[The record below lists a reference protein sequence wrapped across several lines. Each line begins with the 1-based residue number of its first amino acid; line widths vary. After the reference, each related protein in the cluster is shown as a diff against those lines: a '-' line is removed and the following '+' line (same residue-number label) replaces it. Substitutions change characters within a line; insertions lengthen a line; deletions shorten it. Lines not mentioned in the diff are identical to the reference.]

1 MSCNGWTNDHTWGVA
16 GACDNTASAQATVQ
30 SIIDTARGGQ
40 IDAAAGAL
48 REAVVNSNL
57 LDGTLPSWV
66 DLDAVNWTELVQGW
80 AADAP

>member
-1 MSCNGWTNDHTWGVA
+1 MDGPTITP
-16 GACDNTASAQATVQ
+16 GASPAPATTPHPPKRRVQ

-48 REAVVNSNL
+48 RDAVVNRNL

-66 DLDAVNWTELVQGW
+66 DLDAVNWTELVQTW

>member
-1 MSCNGWTNDHTWGVA
+1 MSSYGWTNDHTWGVA
-16 GACDNTASAQATVQ
+16 GACDNTVAAVATVQ

-40 IDAAAGAL
+40 IDEAAHAL
-48 REAVVNSNL
+48 RDAVVNRNL

-66 DLDAVNWTELVQGW
+66 DLAAVNWTELVQGW